1 MMAKSRTVYVCQ
13 ACGTQSPK
21 WMGRCPDCGEWN
33 SMVEEQEVSNTAAT
47 TLEKVKARSQAA
59 PLPITEITSAKDFR
73 FSSSLRELDRVLG
86 GGIVPGSVVLIG
98 GDPGIGKSTVLL
110 QMTGGLSRA
119 GLRTLYV
126 SGEESA
132 RQIRLRGDRLGSLH
146 PNVYVLTGICLE
158 DILAQVEALKP
169 DILVID
175 SIQTMYTSALN
186 SSQGSVSQVREVA
199 AQLMLFSKQTHIST
213 FIVGHVTKAGSIAG
227 PKVLEHIVD
236 TVLYFEGERQHIYRI
251 LRSVKN
257 RFGSTN
263 EIGVF
268 EMKTTG
274 LEEVNNP
281 SAMFLAERPTE
292 QVAGSA
298 VTCCM
303 EGTRPILIELQALV
317 TPTNLGTSRRMT
329 KGVDSNRIAM
339 LLAVLEKIVGL
350 FLQAQDV
357 FVNVVGGV
365 KIDEP
370 AVDLGIALAMSSS
383 FKNIPLPSQT
393 VMFGE
398 VGLAGEIRTVPYI
411 EQRLREAEKLGFT
424 RCILPLHAQKHL
436 SASFSIRTIGVASL
450 ADAIDAAF
458 HQDTLPG

>member
-1 MMAKSRTVYVCQ
+1 MAKSRTFYVCQ
-13 ACGTQSPK
+13 VCGSQSPK

-33 SMVEEQEVSNTAAT
+33 SMVEEQELNASSTSM
-47 TLEKVKARSQAA
+47 EKLKAGSQTV
-59 PLPITEITSAKDFR
+59 PLPITEIESDKDFR
-73 FSSSLRELDRVLG
+73 FSSSIQELDRVLG

-98 GDPGIGKSTVLL
+98 GDPGIGKSTLLL
-110 QMTGGLSRA
+110 QMTGGLSQN
-119 GLRTLYV
+119 GLKTLYV

-132 RQIRLRGDRLGSLH
+132 RQTRLRGDRLGILH
-146 PNVYVLTGICLE
+146 PNLYVLTEICLE
-158 DILAQVEALKP
+158 DIFKQVDELRP
-169 DILVID
+169 DVLVID

-186 SSQGSVSQVREVA
+186 SSQGSVSQVREVS
-199 AQLMLFSKQTHIST
+199 AQLMLYSKRTNIST

-281 SAMFLAERPTE
+281 SAMFLSERPTA
-292 QVAGSA
+292 QVAGST
-298 VTCCM
+298 VTCSM

-329 KGVDSNRIAM
+329 KGVDANRIAL
-339 LLAVLEKIVGL
+339 LLAVLEKVVGL

-370 AVDLGIALAMSSS
+370 AVDLGLALAIASS
-383 FKNIPLPSQT
+383 FKNVPLNQHT
-393 VMFGE
+393 MMFGE
-398 VGLAGEIRTVPYI
+398 VGLGGEIRTVPYV

-424 RCILPLHAQKHL
+424 RCILPEYSQKRL
-436 SASFSIRTIGVASL
+436 PSSFSIETLGVPSL
-450 ADAIDAAF
+450 ADAIEEVF
-458 HQDTLPG
+458 QQ